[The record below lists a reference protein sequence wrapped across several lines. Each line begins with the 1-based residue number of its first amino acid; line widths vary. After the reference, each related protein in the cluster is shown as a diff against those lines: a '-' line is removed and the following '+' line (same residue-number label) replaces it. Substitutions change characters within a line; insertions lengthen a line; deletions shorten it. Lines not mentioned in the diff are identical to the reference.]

1 MIGVISDIRFLK
13 KGVKYSRAGFE
24 FAKWAREID
33 PSIPILLQST
43 ERKNETLVKDVK
55 ASFLHKNSPTL
66 LNDLRSFMID
76 NFGFGD
82 FIFRLPNN
90 KEVSVAS
97 TVDDFIQGIASI
109 PEESL
114 LFHAESHHFS
124 NWLAARTEF
133 GLASKLRPV
142 YTHQFK
148 NGESLRSYLLDRLN
162 SESEDSK
169 ERVLDYTSSRFKREK
184 SDFFRLCGGSLGG

>member
-1 MIGVISDIRFLK
+1 MAD
-13 KGVKYSRAGFE
+13 
-24 FAKWAREID
+24 
-33 PSIPILLQST
+33 
-43 ERKNETLVKDVK
+43 DVN

-90 KEVSVAS
+90 EEVSKAT
-97 TVDDFIQGIASI
+97 TVDEFIQGIESI
-109 PEESL
+109 PVDSL

-142 YTHQFK
+142 YAHQFK
-148 NGESLRSYLLDRLN
+148 NGESLRTYLLERLH
-162 SESEDSK
+162 SENEDSK
-169 ERVLDYTSSRFKREK
+169 ARVLDYTSARFNREK